1 MKKLKMSIIFTAIAL
16 SILLATQVNLAPA
29 ETTGNDDLPE
39 PQTPY
44 INIFAD
50 FYGIDGESIDEDH
63 ENWIDLKSFDFYMNQ
78 PARGVSGIS
87 RRRGDV
93 QFEDITL
100 TKGVDK
106 ATPKLMDKLARGQVI
121 DTVTIEF
128 SRYIADGNKVFYKY
142 ELENVLITSYQSSAS
157 IEDYPE
163 DTLTLNFEEIKVTY
177 TEYDDDGTSM
187 GNVEWEWKVETG
199 GA

>member
-1 MKKLKMSIIFTAIAL
+1 MKKLKISIIFAVIAL
-16 SILLATQVNLAPA
+16 ATLAATQFNLAPA
-29 ETTGNDDLPE
+29 ESMGNDDLPG

-50 FYGIDGESIDEDH
+50 FDGIDGESDDEDH
-63 ENWIDLKSFDFYMNQ
+63 DKWIDIKSFNFYMNQ
-78 PARGVSGIS
+78 PTLGVSGMS

-100 TKGVDK
+100 TKWVDK
-106 ATPKLMDKLARGQVI
+106 ATPKLMDKLAHGQVI

-142 ELENVLITSYQSSAS
+142 ELENVMVTSYQSSAS
-157 IEDYPE
+157 IEDYTE